1 VALLIRS
8 WNVFHGNSS
17 PPGRRS
23 HLRTMVEL
31 ATADGPDVLCLQEM
45 PLWALPRLGRWS
57 HGMTARWSVARRPW
71 LPAWLGGA
79 ITRLNQ
85 GLLRSAISGQAN
97 AMLLRPPLRVL
108 DHRERQISEGR
119 RERRTCHAVRAP
131 GLVVANLHA
140 TNSFLRH
147 DVPGAEL
154 VRAAGLVDE
163 LAQDGDVCVL
173 AGDFNLRAGEIEPLR
188 GWSPFGPGIDHVL
201 VRGAAS
207 APVTVWPEQ
216 RRIVD
221 GKLLSDHAPV
231 ETRVG

>member
-1 VALLIRS
+1 MALLIRS

-31 ATADGPDVLCLQEM
+31 ATADGPDVLCLQEV

-97 AMLLRPPLRVL
+97 AMLLRPP
-108 DHRERQISEGR
+108 
-119 RERRTCHAVRAP
+119 RRTCHAIRAP

-140 TNSFLRH
+140 TNSVLRH
-147 DVPGAEL
+147 DVPAAEL

-216 RRIVD
+216 RRVVD
-221 GKLLSDHAPV
+221 GKLLLDHAPV

>member
-1 VALLIRS
+1 VGLLIRS

-23 HLRTMVEL
+23 HLRTMIEL
-31 ATADGPDVLCLQEM
+31 ATADGPDILCLQEV

-108 DHRERQISEGR
+108 DHRERQISRGPH
-119 RERRTCHAVRAP
+119 ERRTCHAVRAP

-140 TNSFLRH
+140 TNSFKRH
-147 DVPGAEL
+147 EVPAAE
-154 VRAAGLVDE
+154 VGRAAALVDE
-163 LAQDGDVCVL
+163 LAQDGDVSVL
-173 AGDFNLRAGEIEPLR
+173 AGDFNLRAGELRPLP
-188 GWSPFGPGIDHVL
+188 GWSQLGPGIDHVL
-201 VRGAAS
+201 VRGAA
-207 APVTVWPEQ
+207 ATPVSPWPKE
-216 RRIVD
+216 RRVVD
-221 GKLLSDHAPV
+221 GRVLSDHPPV
-231 ETRVG
+231 ETTIG

>member
-1 VALLIRS
+1 MALLIRS

-31 ATADGPDVLCLQEM
+31 ATADGPDVLCLQEV

-57 HGMTARWSVARRPW
+57 RGMTARWSVARRPW

-108 DHRERQISEGR
+108 DHRERQISEGP
-119 RERRTCHAVRAP
+119 RERRTCHAVRTP

-140 TNSFLRH
+140 TNTFKRH
-147 DVPGAEL
+147 DVPAAEIARAEAL
-154 VRAAGLVDE
+154 VEE
-163 LAQDGDVCVL
+163 LAQEGDVCVL
-173 AGDFNLRAGEIEPLR
+173 AGDFNLREGELEPLR
-188 GWSPFGPGIDHVL
+188 AWSPLGPGIDHVL

-207 APVTVWPEQ
+207 TLVATWPED
-216 RRIVD
+216 RRVVD
-221 GKLLSDHAPV
+221 GTMLSDHAPV